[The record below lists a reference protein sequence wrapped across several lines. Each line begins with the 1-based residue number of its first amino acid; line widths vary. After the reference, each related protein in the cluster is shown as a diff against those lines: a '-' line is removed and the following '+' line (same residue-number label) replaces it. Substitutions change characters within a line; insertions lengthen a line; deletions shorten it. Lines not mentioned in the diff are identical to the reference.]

1 MKQELDRIE
10 NAAILH
16 TLNAFEKVNGVWRY
30 INADYA
36 LSYTLTQSSCSCPD
50 FTIHNPPHKVGR
62 VACKHFLGLWG
73 GKVAKFIV
81 KMRQCQTLDAL
92 MLLVDTEAP
101 RIANELPEFC
111 ALANHEYH
119 LAVGRLKKAPEQ
131 PQQQQEP
138 VAKKVKQSKFSNRAV
153 NRNGESLRVIQ
164 QQESPKYYGSVQ
176 IS

>member
-10 NAAILH
+10 NAAILR
-16 TLNAFEKVNGVWRY
+16 TLNAFEKVNGIWRY
-30 INADYA
+30 IDENHA

-62 VACKHFLGLWG
+62 VACKHFMALWG
-73 GKVAKFIV
+73 GKVAVFIV

-92 MLLVDTEAP
+92 LLLVETEAP
-101 RIANELPEFC
+101 RIANELPEFV

-119 LAVGRLKKAPEQ
+119 LAVGRLKNAPEQ
-131 PQQQQEP
+131 AQQQQP
-138 VAKKVKQSKFSNRAV
+138 VAKKVKQAKFKSKSV
-153 NRNGESLRVIQ
+153 NRNGERLTMVVKRDTPNFYNGI
-164 QQESPKYYGSVQ
+164 Q